1 MADKDFVVKNGLVT
15 GTNNVTIGNS
25 VYIVANGN
33 VGVGTATPNALVTI
47 VGPTTNATNLNINGL
62 TVTYNSNTF
71 NNSSN
76 VGGAAIGGY
85 NANGFGVLGRSGPG
99 IGVIGVAN
107 VGGGYGVGGYAH
119 STADS
124 FSVAGYFL
132 NQSNGIGVRAA
143 SVSGRP
149 FVVANATVDI
159 MTVISNGNIG
169 IGDSTPAVRLVV
181 NGSINATSINAAS
194 YTVGTSTIANATGVY
209 TGVVNAASH
218 TVGTSTIANATG
230 VYTGTI
236 NAASH
241 TVGTSFTANSTLVN
255 AVSLVVSTN
264 TSIFGT
270 AARIVANGNIGVGTA
285 TPGEK
290 ITVISTDSTGAAGFQ
305 TLSGTATALGAAAN
319 AGIGAYIQSRTGR
332 PLVVA
337 NNTTE
342 FFQVVANGNIGI
354 GTATPNSLVT
364 IVGPTA
370 NATNLDINGLT
381 VTYNSNTFTSSSNVG
396 GAAIG
401 GYNANGFA
409 ILGRSSAGIGIV
421 GVANSGSGIAIAG
434 YAHATTNSSAHAGFF
449 VNQSNGIGVRAAS
462 VVGRSF
468 VASNATVEFM
478 SVEANGNIGFSNSSP
493 RTRLHITRSSGAAS
507 AGEIYLDEGLYWS
520 MLNSRSTVGAWNS
533 LVQTN
538 DHTLIYSDG
547 SADTG
552 ALVIGPWSSD
562 NKGMRIASNGNIG
575 IGTATPGERITV
587 ISTDGR
593 GAGFFLSN
601 TGNGLSSKTENG
613 FAGIIGVSN
622 SGSTSVA
629 IAGYANTGYGGYF
642 QTFFGTQTALAAVAN
657 AGVAVYAQSGTG
669 RPLVVANNT
678 VEFMTIVAN
687 GNIGIG
693 TATPNSLLTIA
704 GPSGNAT
711 NLDINGLTV
720 TYNSNTFTSSSN
732 VGGAAIGGYNANGF
746 GVLGRTSLGIG
757 VVGAVVN
764 GGGIAVGGYAQPGT
778 NSSAFAGY
786 FINQSNGV
794 GLRAISVSGRPFV
807 AANNTT
813 EIMSVEANGNVI
825 INSAVFATHH
835 NITSLGGVFRTGA
848 GDYGVRIYPGG
859 GSDSNTAILQFTNAA
874 QNTQTAQIAVNTAGL
889 FIGTSVSTGVYLT
902 VGGVAKASLDASGNF
917 VANGN
922 ITAFGSVSDERLK
935 ENITPFSNT
944 LDKVKRLQGVTYN
957 WKKGTAERDFAGI
970 NNDIGLIAQNVQEV
984 FPDLV
989 REGED
994 GYLSLRDRGLF
1005 AILIEAIKEQQNQID
1020 ELKKMLENK

>member
-1 MADKDFVVKNGLVT
+1 
-15 GTNNVTIGNS
+15 
-25 VYIVANGN
+25 
-33 VGVGTATPNALVTI
+33 VTI

-169 IGDSTPAVRLVV
+169 IGDSSPAVRLVV

-194 YTVGTSTIANATGVY
+194 YTVGTSFTANSTLVNVVSLSVSTNTSTFGTAARIVANGNIGIGTATPNSLVTIVGPAANATNLDINGLTVTYNSNTFTNSVNTGAAAIGGYNANGFGVLGKSGAGI
-209 TGVVNAASH
+209 GVIGVAN
-218 TVGTSTIANATG
+218 VGGGQGVAGYAHSTADSSSIAGYFFNQSNGTG
-230 VYTGTI
+230 VYARSFGGRPFVAASNTAEYMSISANGNIGIGDSTPAVRLVVNGSI
-236 NAASH
+236 NATSINAVSH

-264 TSIFGT
+264 TSTFGT

-319 AGIGAYIQSRTGR
+319 AGVGAYIQSRTGR

-342 FFQVVANGNIGI
+342 FFQVVANGNVGV

-409 ILGRSSAGIGIV
+409 VLGRSSAGIGIV

-449 VNQSNGIGVRAAS
+449 LNSSNGIGVRAAVS
-462 VVGRSF
+462 TGGRPF

-478 SVEANGNIGFSNSSP
+478 SVEANGNIGFGNSSP
-493 RTRLHITRSSGAAS
+493 RSKLHITRSSGASA

-520 MLNSRSTVGAWNS
+520 MLNSRSTVGAWNP

-562 NKGMRIASNGNIG
+562 NKGMRIASNGSIG

-587 ISTDGR
+587 ISADGR

-622 SGSTSVA
+622 SSSSSVA

-678 VEFMTIVAN
+678 VEFMSVQAN
-687 GNIGIG
+687 G
-693 TATPNSLLTIA
+693 A
-704 GPSGNAT
+704 
-711 NLDINGLTV
+711 
-720 TYNSNTFTSSSN
+720 
-732 VGGAAIGGYNANGF
+732 
-746 GVLGRTSLGIG
+746 VL
-757 VVGAVVN
+757 
-764 GGGIAVGGYAQPGT
+764 
-778 NSSAFAGY
+778 FAG
-786 FINQSNGV
+786 
-794 GLRAISVSGRPFV
+794 
-807 AANNTT
+807 
-813 EIMSVEANGNVI
+813 
-825 INSAVFATHH
+825 THH
-835 NITSLGGVFRTGA
+835 NISSLGGVFRTGA

-874 QNTQTAQIAVNTAGL
+874 QNTQTAQIAVNSAGL
-889 FIGTSVSTGVYLT
+889 FVGTSVSTSVYF
-902 VGGVAKASLDASGNF
+902 VAGGSVKATLDPSGNF

-922 ITAFGSVSDERLK
+922 ITAFGATSDERLK

-989 REGED
+989 RESED

>member
-1 MADKDFVVKNGLVT
+1 M
-15 GTNNVTIGNS
+15 S
-25 VYIVANGN
+25 
-33 VGVGTATPNALVTI
+33 
-47 VGPTTNATNLNINGL
+47 
-62 TVTYNSNTF
+62 
-71 NNSSN
+71 
-76 VGGAAIGGY
+76 
-85 NANGFGVLGRSGPG
+85 
-99 IGVIGVAN
+99 
-107 VGGGYGVGGYAH
+107 
-119 STADS
+119 
-124 FSVAGYFL
+124 
-132 NQSNGIGVRAA
+132 
-143 SVSGRP
+143 
-149 FVVANATVDI
+149 
-159 MTVISNGNIG
+159 ISANGNIG
-169 IGDSTPAVRLVV
+169 IGDSTPAVKLVV
-181 NGSINATSINAAS
+181 NGSINTTSINAAS
-194 YTVGTSTIANATGVY
+194 YTVGTSTIANSTGVY
-209 TGVVNAASH
+209 TPIINAAVHSVGTLTIANSTGVYTPIINAAVH
-218 TVGTSTIANATG
+218 SVGTSTIANATG
-230 VYTGTI
+230 VYTGII

-264 TSIFGT
+264 TSTFGT
-270 AARIVANGNIGVGTA
+270 AARIVANGNIG
-285 TPGEK
+285 
-290 ITVISTDSTGAAGFQ
+290 
-305 TLSGTATALGAAAN
+305 
-319 AGIGAYIQSRTGR
+319 
-332 PLVVA
+332 
-337 NNTTE
+337 
-342 FFQVVANGNIGI
+342 I
-354 GTATPNSLVT
+354 GTATPNALVT
-364 IVGPTA
+364 IVGPTT

-409 ILGRSSAGIGIV
+409 VLGRSSAGIGIV
-421 GVANSGSGIAIAG
+421 GVANSGGGVAVAG

-449 VNQSNGIGVRAAS
+449 LNQSNGIGVRAAAS
-462 VVGRSF
+462 TGGRPF

-520 MLNSRSTVGAWNS
+520 MLNSRSTVGSWNP

-562 NKGMRIASNGNIG
+562 NKGMRIASNGSIG

-593 GAGFFLSN
+593 GAGYFQSN
-601 TGNGLSSKTENG
+601 TGNGLNSKTENG

-622 SGSTSVA
+622 TFGTTSVA
-629 IAGYANTGYGGYF
+629 VAGYANTGYGGYF
-642 QTFFGTQTALAAVAN
+642 QTYFGSETALAGIAN
-657 AGVAVYAQSGTG
+657 AGVGVYAQSRTG
-669 RPLVVANNT
+669 RPFVAANNT
-678 VEFMTIVAN
+678 VEFMSISAN

-693 TATPNSLLTIA
+693 TATPNALVTIA

-720 TYNSNTFTSSSN
+720 TYNSNTFNNSN
-732 VGGAAIGGYNANGF
+732 NKGGAAIGGYNANGF
-746 GVLGRTSLGIG
+746 AVLGVSGAGIGVLGSAN
-757 VVGAVVN
+757 V
-764 GGGIAVGGYAQPGT
+764 GGGWAVAGFTQPT
-778 NSSAFAGY
+778 TDSSSVAGY
-786 FINQSNGV
+786 FFNQSNGTGV
-794 GLRAISVSGRPFV
+794 YARSNGGLPFV
-807 AANNTT
+807 AANSSGANV
-813 EIMSVEANGNVI
+813 MSVQANGNVI

-835 NITSLGGVFRTGA
+835 NITSLGGVFRTGS
-848 GDYGVRIYPGG
+848 GDYGIRIYPGG
-859 GSDSNTAILQFTNAA
+859 GSDSNTAILQFTNAT
-874 QNTQTAQIAVNTAGL
+874 QNTQTAQIAVNSSGL
-889 FIGTSVSTGVYLT
+889 FVGTSVSASVYF
-902 VGGVAKASLDASGNF
+902 VAGGSAKAALDPSGNF